1 MIGAALQVDQIAKR
15 FQGVVAVSN
24 ISFVAKA
31 GEVTGLIGPNGSGK
45 TTTMNMIS
53 GLYAADSGRIL
64 LDDRELTKIEPHRI
78 AALGVA
84 RTFQNIRLLPDQS
97 VLSNV
102 LLGAHRS
109 HHANLAEVLARLRR
123 VGVEERA
130 LNERCRTL
138 LDEVHIGHLAATAAG
153 NLSYG
158 DRRRVEIARALASS
172 PRLLLLDEPAA
183 GMNPTEK
190 RALMELIRRIRDHG
204 VTVLLIEHDMMLVMG
219 VSDRIIVMDHG
230 VIIAEGEPAAI
241 QADPR
246 VIDAYLGTAGQDEA
260 SDDTAG

>member
-130 LNERCRTL
+130 LNERCRAL

-183 GMNPTEK
+183 GMNHGEK
-190 RALMELIRRIRDHG
+190 ARLADLILQIRRSGI
-204 VTVLLIEHDMMLVMG
+204 TILLVEHDIDLVSK
-219 VSDRIIVMDHG
+219 VSDHVVVLNFGRE
-230 VIIAEGEPAAI
+230 IAEGTPAEVRSA
-241 QADPR
+241 PP
-246 VIDAYLGTAGQDEA
+246 VIEAYLGREDA
-260 SDDTAG
+260 